1 MKIKKLLSVAL
12 LMAISL
18 KANIYNLSSLESNFR
33 QSITNDQNAKIV
45 YYGKMYAK
53 RENNQ
58 ALWKYTSPINKNI
71 YYKSGQLIIIE
82 PELEQV
88 IYAKMDKVPNIL
100 TILDNAIQIGENR
113 LQTSFNNIKYNITMN
128 GNKIEKI
135 EYKDEMENRVRIVF
149 TNENVNH
156 EIDNSTFNFTIP
168 EDYDILEQN

>member
-88 IYAKMDKVPNIL
+88 IYAKMNKVPNIL